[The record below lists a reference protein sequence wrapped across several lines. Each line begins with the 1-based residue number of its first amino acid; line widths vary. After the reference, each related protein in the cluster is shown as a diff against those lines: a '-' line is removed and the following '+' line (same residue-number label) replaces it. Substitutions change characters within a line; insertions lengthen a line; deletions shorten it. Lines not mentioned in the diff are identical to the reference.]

1 MKAAERIFSFLMG
14 YFMYS
19 LIEIVVRGYTHWSMA
34 LTGGLVLAIFYDI
47 NSRKAITVIKNCI
60 IGAIIITLI
69 ELMVG
74 IFVNRLMHWEV
85 WDYSDMPLNIWGQIC
100 LPFSIAWFFIS
111 IPAYYLCRAIRKRFS

>member
-14 YFMYS
+14 YFKYS

-47 NSRKAITVIKNCI
+47 NSRKAITLIKNCI

-85 WDYSDMPLNIWGQIC
+85 WDYSDMPLNILGQIC

>member
-1 MKAAERIFSFLMG
+1 
-14 YFMYS
+14 MYS

-47 NSRKAITVIKNCI
+47 NSRKAITLIKNCI

-85 WDYSDMPLNIWGQIC
+85 WDYSDMPLNILGQIC